1 MSKIGKDKGEHKGII
16 KRGRMMSNIETKRHE
31 PIVYRL
37 YDYLKNNHLGR
48 ENGIKKP
55 DLANIMGI
63 SERELRKLTKE
74 INTSTELEKLV
85 STTHCCYMCK
95 TKEECEKSIRNTYRM
110 GITLIRKGQAMA
122 KKVGLNGQIKM
133 KLGQNFKE
141 FVEIFSSEE

>member
-1 MSKIGKDKGEHKGII
+1 MGNK
-16 KRGRMMSNIETKRHE
+16 IETKHHE
-31 PIVYRL
+31 PAVYRL

-55 DLANIMGI
+55 ELAQKLGI

-85 STTHCCYMCK
+85 STTQCCYMCK
-95 TKEECEKSIRNTYRM
+95 TKEECEKSIRNTFRTA
-110 GITLIRKGQAMA
+110 IALIKKGNTMA

-133 KLGQNFKE
+133 PLGNE
-141 FVEIFSSEE
+141 FYEIVNTFEK

>member
-1 MSKIGKDKGEHKGII
+1 MGNK
-16 KRGRMMSNIETKRHE
+16 IETKHHE
-31 PIVYRL
+31 PAVYRL

-55 DLANIMGI
+55 ELAQRLGI
-63 SERELRKLTKE
+63 NERELRKLTKE

-95 TKEECEKSIRNTYRM
+95 TKEECEKSIRNTFRTA
-110 GITLIRKGQAMA
+110 IEKNKKGNTMA

-133 KLGQNFKE
+133 PLGNE
-141 FVEIFSSEE
+141 FYEIVNTFEK

>member
-1 MSKIGKDKGEHKGII
+1 MGNK
-16 KRGRMMSNIETKRHE
+16 IETKHHE
-31 PIVYRL
+31 PAVYRL

-55 DLANIMGI
+55 ELAQKLGSN
-63 SERELRKLTKE
+63 ERELRKLTKE

-95 TKEECEKSIRNTYRM
+95 TKEECEKSIRNTFRTA
-110 GITLIRKGQAMA
+110 IALIRKGNTMA

-133 KLGQNFKE
+133 NLGNE
-141 FVEIFSSEE
+141 FYEIINTFEK

>member
-1 MSKIGKDKGEHKGII
+1 MGNK
-16 KRGRMMSNIETKRHE
+16 IETKHHE
-31 PIVYRL
+31 PAVYRL

-55 DLANIMGI
+55 ELAQRLGI
-63 SERELRKLTKE
+63 SERELRRLTKE

-95 TKEECEKSIRNTYRM
+95 TKEDCEKSIRNTFRTA
-110 GITLIRKGQAMA
+110 ISLIKKGNTMA

-133 KLGQNFKE
+133 PLGNE
-141 FVEIFSSEE
+141 FYEIVNTFEK

>member
-1 MSKIGKDKGEHKGII
+1 MGNKIEI
-16 KRGRMMSNIETKRHE
+16 KHHE
-31 PIVYRL
+31 PAVYRL

-55 DLANIMGI
+55 ELAQKLGI
-63 SERELRKLTKE
+63 NERELRKLTKE

-95 TKEECEKSIRNTYRM
+95 TKEECEKSIRNTFRTA
-110 GITLIRKGQAMA
+110 IALIKKGNTMA

-133 KLGQNFKE
+133 PLGNE
-141 FVEIFSSEE
+141 FYEIVNTFEK

>member
-1 MSKIGKDKGEHKGII
+1 MGNK
-16 KRGRMMSNIETKRHE
+16 IETKHHE
-31 PIVYRL
+31 PAVYRL

-55 DLANIMGI
+55 ELAQRLGI
-63 SERELRKLTKE
+63 SERELRRLTKE

-95 TKEECEKSIRNTYRM
+95 TKEDCEKSIRNTFRTA
-110 GITLIRKGQAMA
+110 ISLIKKGNTMA

-133 KLGQNFKE
+133 PLGQYYKE
-141 FVEIFSSEE
+141 FVETFSSEE

>member
-1 MSKIGKDKGEHKGII
+1 MGNK
-16 KRGRMMSNIETKRHE
+16 IETKHHE
-31 PIVYRL
+31 PAVYRL

-55 DLANIMGI
+55 ELAQRLGI
-63 SERELRKLTKE
+63 NERELRKLTKE

-95 TKEECEKSIRNTYRM
+95 TKEDCEKSIRNTFRTA
-110 GITLIRKGQAMA
+110 ISLIKKGNTMA

-133 KLGQNFKE
+133 PLGNE
-141 FVEIFSSEE
+141 FYEIVNTFEK

>member
-1 MSKIGKDKGEHKGII
+1 MGNK
-16 KRGRMMSNIETKRHE
+16 IETKHHE
-31 PIVYRL
+31 PAVYRL

-55 DLANIMGI
+55 ELAQKLGI

-95 TKEECEKSIRNTYRM
+95 TKEECEQSIRNTYRTA
-110 GITLIRKGQAMA
+110 ITLLKKGKAMERKI
-122 KKVGLNGQIKM
+122 GLNGQIKM
-133 KLGQNFKE
+133 PLGNE
-141 FVEIFSSEE
+141 FYEIVNTFEK

>member
-1 MSKIGKDKGEHKGII
+1 MGNK
-16 KRGRMMSNIETKRHE
+16 IETKHHE
-31 PIVYRL
+31 PAVYRL

-55 DLANIMGI
+55 ELAQRLGI
-63 SERELRKLTKE
+63 NERELRKLTKE

-95 TKEECEKSIRNTYRM
+95 TKEECEKSIRNTFRTA
-110 GITLIRKGQAMA
+110 IALIKKGNTMA

-133 KLGQNFKE
+133 PLGNE
-141 FVEIFSSEE
+141 FYEIVNTFEK